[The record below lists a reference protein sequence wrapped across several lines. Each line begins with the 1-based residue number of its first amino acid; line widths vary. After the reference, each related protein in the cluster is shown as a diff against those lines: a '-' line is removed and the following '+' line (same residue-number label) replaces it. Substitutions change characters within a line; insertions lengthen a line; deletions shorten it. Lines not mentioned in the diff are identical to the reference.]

1 MSESGKKFAV
11 FDIDGTLIR
20 WQLYHAIVD
29 KMASRGLLGEGAKGE
44 LKEARAIWKNREHR
58 QAFADYE
65 KVLIRIY
72 ESALDEIDP
81 KDFDN
86 LVDKVI
92 DQYKDQVYT
101 YTRDLIKD
109 LSGQGY
115 FLLAIS
121 GSHEE
126 LVERLAKYY
135 GFDDW
140 VGTKYERVNGKFTGE
155 KFVASFDKAS
165 VLKDLVEKHNLSLD
179 ESYAVG
185 DSHSDATMLEVAQN
199 PIAFNPDL
207 RLFEVAQ
214 KNNWPIVV
222 ERKNVVYSLQK
233 ENDRYSLDSHR

>member
-1 MSESGKKFAV
+1 MSKQFAV

-29 KMASRGLLGEGAKGE
+29 KMASKGLLGESAKGE

-72 ESALDEIDP
+72 ESALNEINP
-81 KDFDN
+81 QDFDD
-86 LVDKVI
+86 LVDTVI
-92 DQYKDQVYT
+92 NQYKDQVYT
-101 YTRDLIKD
+101 FTRDLIKD
-109 LSGQGY
+109 LKDREY

-121 GSHEE
+121 GSHHE

-140 VGTKYERVNGKFTGE
+140 IGTKYERVDGKFSGE

-165 VLKDLVEKHNLSLD
+165 VLKELIQKNDLSLQD
-179 ESYAVG
+179 SYAVG
-185 DSHSDATMLEVAQN
+185 DSHSDAGMLATAKN

-207 RLFEVAQ
+207 RLYETA
-214 KNNWPIVV
+214 KENKWPIVI
-222 ERKNVVYSLQK
+222 ERKNVVYRLSASNNKYLL
-233 ENDRYSLDSHR
+233 EEA